1 MIIAMAL
8 TGMVQVPVHQII
20 GVVAVGYGFVPAVG
34 AVHVPFLMTAALVSR
49 SAQGRIVAADGY
61 AVLLN
66 PSRGGVV
73 QMAIVQIIGVTL
85 VLYR

>member
-8 TGMVQVPVHQII
+8 TGMVQMPVHQII
-20 GVVAVGYGFVPAVG
+20 GVVAVGYGFVPAG
-34 AVHVPFLMTAALVSR
+34 RAVHMRLLMTAALVPR

-61 AVLLN
+61 VMLLN
-66 PSRGGVV
+66 ACRSGVV